1 LQQNSIAED
10 LTMFQNLVSRRNLIF
25 ISLGLL
31 VMAGMTIALA
41 PKGARADEG
50 RPIKGTFTV
59 AFSVMPNTS
68 GEAFCGGTPAGIVVE
83 AHGNGYSTLGAL
95 SFSLQKTI
103 VGPALH
109 GCLTL
114 TAPNGD
120 TLTAIYDLTGG
131 HPNANLFT
139 DATGT
144 LTFTGGTGRF
154 EGASGNANVT
164 AVFSRIGGTTAP
176 VQGIAFYSVDGT
188 LSVQQGDQ

>member
-1 LQQNSIAED
+1 
-10 LTMFQNLVSRRNLIF
+10 MFRNFLSRRNLILF
-25 ISLGLL
+25 SVGLL
-31 VMAGMTIALA
+31 ILAAMTVVLA

-50 RPIKGTFTV
+50 ERIKGTFTA

-68 GEAFCGGTPAGIVVE
+68 GDTFCGSTPAGVTVE

-103 VGPALH
+103 VAPALH
-109 GCLTL
+109 GCLVL

-120 TLTAIYDLTGG
+120 TLSAIYDGIGG
-131 HPNANLFT
+131 PPNANNFQH
-139 DATGT
+139 ATGT

-154 EGASGNANVT
+154 EGASGSADFT
-164 AVFSRIGGTTAP
+164 AVFSRIGGTAAP

-188 LSVQQGDQ
+188 LSVQHGDQ

>member
-1 LQQNSIAED
+1 
-10 LTMFQNLVSRRNLIF
+10 MFRNLVSGRNLVL
-25 ISLGLL
+25 ISLGLSL
-31 VMAGMTIALA
+31 LASMSFVLA
-41 PKGARADEG
+41 PKRARADDG
-50 RPIKGTFTV
+50 APIKGTFAV
-59 AFSVMPNTS
+59 AFSVMPNTTGAS
-68 GEAFCGGTPAGIVVE
+68 FCGGTPSGVVVE
-83 AHGNGYSTLGAL
+83 AHGTGYSTVGAL

-131 HPNANLFT
+131 PPNVNLFR

-164 AVFSRIGGTTAP
+164 AVFSRLGGTAAP
-176 VQGIAFYSVDGT
+176 MQGIAFYSVDGT
-188 LSVQQGDQ
+188 